1 MITNQITIKSHI
13 NKITIIP
20 LQVKLN
26 DNQLYLYLLI
36 DSYIPKDFS
45 LKIKI
50 NIYIQKSLRNLQ
62 LEEKKEMEIN
72 ISPLNYTDSNSFGG
86 LYTFSPNQS
95 FKEYLISEGEKARIV
110 ITNIIPNN
118 SESEN
123 EYNIEM
129 GDNPDYLDTAKMEE
143 KLNNSQQVDLG
154 FIQNINIYHI
164 KSIYYGCSF
173 ELTTNETI
181 KVSDRK
187 INLEFIEKNTHKNR
201 STICSLNKNNNKIK
215 CNLDENIN
223 SNYIL
228 KNYIEV
234 NNNELFSIISN
245 EQNIFT
251 MVCPIIRKNKN
262 SNKLSK
268 TSIVIIIIAAI
279 FIAIIFTIIIYIF
292 YKKFNKNKEL
302 NPNIGKVDSS
312 NSNVHIIG

>member
-1 MITNQITIKSHI
+1 MSNYYSNDGKTYYSCQNENFKFNYECLKISPEPKPTNSEILLISSVITNPTTLLSYPNDLITNQITIKSHI

-95 FKEYLISEGEKARIV
+95 FKEYLKSEGEKLRIV

-223 SNYIL
+223 I
-228 KNYIEV
+228 
-234 NNNELFSIISN
+234 
-245 EQNIFT
+245 
-251 MVCPIIRKNKN
+251 
-262 SNKLSK
+262 
-268 TSIVIIIIAAI
+268 
-279 FIAIIFTIIIYIF
+279 
-292 YKKFNKNKEL
+292 
-302 NPNIGKVDSS
+302 
-312 NSNVHIIG
+312 

>member
-1 MITNQITIKSHI
+1 
-13 NKITIIP
+13 
-20 LQVKLN
+20 
-26 DNQLYLYLLI
+26 
-36 DSYIPKDFS
+36 
-45 LKIKI
+45 
-50 NIYIQKSLRNLQ
+50 
-62 LEEKKEMEIN
+62 MEIN

-164 KSIYYGCSF
+164 ESIYYGCSF

-262 SNKLSK
+262 SNRISK